1 MVTIVKFITALLLGG
16 LLLTSCNSKPSL
28 QEYLVDKQEDGN
40 FVKVDLATSLL
51 YAEEDK
57 LTLEQKEVL
66 KTVKKINVVAYPI
79 KGNAAEYTAERK
91 KLQDILSQEKY
102 QTLMTMGSNKQ
113 GMSLKYVGEEEA
125 IDEMIV
131 FGNDSERGFIVFR
144 LIGNDMKPEDMI
156 RMLETMDKDNVNLS
170 ALESIEALF

>member
-1 MVTIVKFITALLLGG
+1 MVTIVKFITAILLGG
-16 LLLTSCNSKPSL
+16 LLLSSCNSKPSL
-28 QEYLVDKQEDGN
+28 QEYLVDKQEDDA
-40 FVKVDLATSLL
+40 FVKIDLATSLL
-51 YAEEDK
+51 YAEENK
-57 LTLEQKEVL
+57 LSAEQKDVL
-66 KTVKKINVVAYPI
+66 KTVKKINVVAFPI
-79 KGNAAEYTAERK
+79 KDNDVVYTAERK
-91 KLQDILSQEKY
+91 KLQEILSQEKY

-131 FGNDSERGFIVFR
+131 YGNDSEKGFIVVR

-170 ALESIEALF
+170 AGL

>member
-1 MVTIVKFITALLLGG
+1 MVTILKYITALILGS
-16 LLLTSCNSKPSL
+16 LLLSSCNSKPSL
-28 QEYLVDKQEDGN
+28 QEYLVDKQEDDA
-40 FVKVDLATSLL
+40 FIKVDLATSLL

-57 LTLEQKEVL
+57 LSIEQKEVL

-79 KGNAAEYTAERK
+79 KGNEAEYTIERK
-91 KLQDILSQEKY
+91 KIQAILSQEKY

-131 FGNDSERGFIVFR
+131 FGNDSNKGFIVFR
-144 LIGNDMKPEDMI
+144 LIGKDMKPEDMI
-156 RMLETMDKDNVNLS
+156 RMIETMDKDNVNLS
-170 ALESIEALF
+170 ALEGLEALF